1 MNNWLRLIF
10 GSHLTLRH
18 FAWLTIAAS
27 LALSVIGIYCID
39 VATVAE
45 PAPGLSG
52 PAMRQA
58 VYLVVGIAG
67 AFFVA
72 LPDYRIIRVFAW
84 PALWVVLA
92 LLVFLLIPFV
102 PTWLVRPYNGAR
114 SWINFGFMDFQPAEV
129 AKIAYV
135 LVMADYLR
143 FRRNHRTFLGL
154 LPPALITFIP
164 VGLIT
169 LQPDLGSASL
179 FIPALG
185 AMLVA
190 AGAKLKHL
198 VIIVL
203 LAALAGPAA
212 YPLLQDH
219 QKERIVGLVNLIRGS
234 SEGHDTIN
242 YQSITAMTL
251 AGAGEVTGLPDPLS
265 RAVVHYNY
273 LPERENDMIVA
284 VVLNRFGLIGGLSL
298 LALYGLWF
306 LGAFATAAISRE
318 PFARLV
324 IVGLIAIIAAQMFI
338 NLGMA
343 LGFLPIIGITLPYVS
358 HGGSSMLTVW
368 LITGLILN
376 IAMRPDQ
383 RLLRPAFE
391 FRDEEEI

>member
-1 MNNWLRLIF
+1 MSSWLRLIF

-27 LALSVIGIYCID
+27 LALSVLGIYCID
-39 VATVAE
+39 VATAVE
-45 PAPGLSG
+45 PAQGLSG
-52 PAMRQA
+52 PATRQA

-67 AFFVA
+67 AIFVA
-72 LPDYRIIRVFAW
+72 MPDYRIIRVFAW

-219 QKERIVGLVNLIRGS
+219 QKERIVGLVHLIRGS

-251 AGAGEVTGLPDPLS
+251 AGAGEVTGLNDPLS
-265 RAVVHYNY
+265 RAVIHYNY
-273 LPERENDMIVA
+273 LPERENDMILA
-284 VVLNRFGLIGGLSL
+284 VILNRFGLVGGLSL
-298 LALYGLWF
+298 LALYGVWF

-324 IVGLIAIIAAQMFI
+324 VVGLIAIIAAQMFI
-338 NLGMA
+338 NMGMA

-358 HGGSSMLTVW
+358 HGGSSLLTVW

-391 FRDEEEI
+391 FRDEEEA